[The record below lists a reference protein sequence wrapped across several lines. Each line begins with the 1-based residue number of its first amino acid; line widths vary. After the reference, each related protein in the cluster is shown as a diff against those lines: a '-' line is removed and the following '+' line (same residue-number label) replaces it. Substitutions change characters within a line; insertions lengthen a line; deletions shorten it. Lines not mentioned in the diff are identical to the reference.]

1 MTEQTTVP
9 MDEEQALFPK
19 TPKEIADH
27 FLQHFQ
33 DDVESAEKSLVN
45 ARKKL
50 REAIV
55 LRDEAEL
62 NLMRAIEAEKQAKTT
77 ESTAEEEYE
86 DGHLIESPP
95 LQIEGEVEDAEVV
108 DEEEEQRLVE
118 EEANRA
124 YEKGLDDLADEQA
137 GADKEMPP
145 DALEAQI
152 WVIWPDAEQ
161 SIDLKIGPLT
171 RFGEITANYL
181 NAHPEAD
188 FLARYVISDASGT
201 TYDPKS
207 VIGSENYGCEFFIE
221 REVALKKE
229 EA

>member
-9 MDEEQALFPK
+9 MDEEQELFPK

-50 REAIV
+50 REAV
-55 LRDEAEL
+55 TLRDEAEL

-95 LQIEGEVEDAEVV
+95 LEIEGEVEDAEIV
-108 DEEEEQRLVE
+108 DEEPAPE
-118 EEANRA
+118 
-124 YEKGLDDLADEQA
+124 
-137 GADKEMPP
+137 P
-145 DALEAQI
+145 DAADTVTLPEGVYTNPDETPVESQV
-152 WVIWPDAEQ
+152 WVVWPDAEEAI
-161 SIDLKIGPLT
+161 SLVVGPLT
-171 RFGEITANYL
+171 RFGEIIANYL
-181 NAHPEAD
+181 NAHPDAD
-188 FLARYVISDASGT
+188 FLARYVISDAEGT
-201 TYDPKS
+201 TYDAKS
-207 VIGSENYGCEFFIE
+207 VIGSENYGREYFIE
-221 REVALKKE
+221 REIALKS
-229 EA
+229 